1 MTIGEMDRR
10 QMLTR
15 AGMAAGA
22 VAVGGVVMA
31 APASADGQDGGG
43 GLNGSYLVHRQ
54 SDTDPGD
61 KSAAVLSFAG
71 GNVMVVHDI
80 NPAGPPFTGT
90 WARQEKHGF
99 RATVW
104 TGFAG
109 QGPNQPGP
117 TARVTIR
124 GHVQGGSLTATYQL
138 TVFDPTD
145 NSVIQTDHGTASGT
159 RITA

>member
-1 MTIGEMDRR
+1 MSNGAMDRR
-10 QMLTR
+10 QMLTK

-22 VAVGGVVMA
+22 VAAGSVVMA
-31 APASADGQDGGG
+31 SPASADGEGGG
-43 GLNGSYLVHRQ
+43 AGLNGSYLVHRQ

-61 KSAAVLSFAG
+61 KAAAVLSFAG
-71 GNVMVVHDI
+71 GNVMVIHDI
-80 NPAGPPFTGT
+80 NPGGPPFTGT
-90 WARQEKHGF
+90 WAQREKNGF

-117 TARVTIR
+117 TARVTVR

-138 TVFDPTD
+138 TVFNPTD
-145 NSVIQTDHGTASGT
+145 NSVIQSDHGTVSGT
-159 RITA
+159 PITA